1 MIPQVRW
8 SVKRSGDLGMRIARA
23 EVLGVAVPL
32 AGSFRDA
39 YVIKT
44 TQKSIVV
51 RLTSNDGS
59 IGLGNIDPAG
69 GYSPQTVEE
78 SLRAL
83 NQTLVPAILGL
94 DPMNITG
101 ILRKLDAVM
110 SDYLEAKAAV
120 EMACCD
126 LMTRFLGIPIHTYFG
141 GAVKDRLL
149 FNGWIGLLSPDEAAQ
164 KASTL
169 KRQGFRSAKI
179 KVTEN
184 IKADRDR
191 VKAVREAVGRD
202 FNIRIDA
209 NGSYDP
215 DTSIELAHL
224 LEPFGLQ
231 LFEQPAPA
239 NDIKGMARVRREGGG
254 VPIMADE
261 SVSDHASLI
270 DIIKAEAADI
280 VKVKVMKQ
288 GGLVNT
294 MRLITTAEGA
304 GLRCVI
310 GHGFGL
316 GVSTIAETMLAATSS
331 SVIDGLECIGPLHTT
346 DDIITKRLDISS
358 GVLDLPAGPG
368 LSVSLDEAK
377 LARYCFSRQDHQ

>member
-1 MIPQVRW
+1 
-8 SVKRSGDLGMRIARA
+8 MRIARV

-39 YVIKT
+39 YVVKT
-44 TQKSIVV
+44 TQKSIVL
-51 RLTSNDGS
+51 RLTSTDGS

-78 SLRAL
+78 SLKAL
-83 NQTLVPAILGL
+83 NETLVPSIIRM
-94 DPMNITG
+94 DPMNITR
-101 ILRKLDAVM
+101 IRRKLDAVM
-110 SDYLEAKAAV
+110 RDYLEAKAVV

-126 LMTRFLGIPIHTYFG
+126 LTARHLGIPMHTYFG
-141 GAVKDRLL
+141 GAVKDRLS

-164 KASTL
+164 RASTL
-169 KRQGFRSAKI
+169 KRQGFRSAKV
-179 KVTEN
+179 KVTDD

-191 VKAVREAVGRD
+191 VKAVREAVGKD

-209 NGSYDP
+209 NGSYDA
-215 DTSIELAHL
+215 DTSIQLARL
-224 LEPFGLQ
+224 LEPFALQ

-239 NDIKGMARVRREGGG
+239 NDIRGMARVRREAGG

-270 DIIKAEAADI
+270 DIIKAEAADLI
-280 VKVKVMKQ
+280 KVKVMKQ
-288 GGLVNT
+288 GGLLNT
-294 MRLITTAEGA
+294 MRLVSTAEGA

-316 GVSTIAETMLAATSS
+316 GVSTMAESMLAATSANI
-331 SVIDGLECIGPLHTT
+331 IDGLECIGPLHTM
-346 DDIITKRLDISS
+346 DDIITERLDISS
-358 GVLDLPAGPG
+358 GALDLPNG
-368 LSVSLDEAK
+368 LGLAVMLDEGK
-377 LARYCFSRQDHQ
+377 LDEYCFARQEHRSPAASC